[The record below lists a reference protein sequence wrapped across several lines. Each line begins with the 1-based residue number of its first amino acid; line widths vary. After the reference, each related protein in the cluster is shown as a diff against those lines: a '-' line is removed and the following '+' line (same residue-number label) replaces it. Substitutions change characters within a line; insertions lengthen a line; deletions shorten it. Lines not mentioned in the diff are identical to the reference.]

1 MAKFCGNCGARMDD
15 NARVC
20 GYCGTP
26 LAASGAAPG
35 GTPGGM
41 PGGMYGETS
50 GKTVDTAKNNAESM
64 KKVKKIVISIVA
76 ALLAIA
82 IVVTGVTVVTS
93 FTGVKGTVRK
103 VMKVYEDYDVDAF
116 AAVCSDV
123 IYEMAS
129 QYSYYSD
136 SDPIEDIFE
145 ETIGG
150 DLDQIE
156 YDLGY
161 GTYKIS
167 YEINKISKVSD
178 RKMNAL
184 FENLEESSV
193 NPDIIQDVRLVD
205 ITITAKAG
213 RDDTTLDKTLIL
225 TKESG
230 KWHLLLVADNYNL
243 SSIFG

>member
-1 MAKFCGNCGARMDD
+1 MRD
-15 NARVC
+15 
-20 GYCGTP
+20 
-26 LAASGAAPG
+26 AAG
-35 GTPGGM
+35 GV
-41 PGGMYGETS
+41 YGETS

-76 ALLAIA
+76 ALLAVA

-129 QYSYYSD
+129 QNSYYSD
-136 SDPIEDIFE
+136 SDAIEDIFD
-145 ETIGG
+145 ETIGN

-178 RKMNAL
+178 RKMDAL
-184 FENLEESSV
+184 FKNLEESSV
-193 NPDIIQDVRLVD
+193 DPDIIQDVRLVD

-230 KWHLLLVADNYNL
+230 KWHLLLVADNYHL

>member
-15 NARVC
+15 SARIC

-26 LAASGAAPG
+26 LAAYTPGTAPG
-35 GTPGGM
+35 EM
-41 PGGMYGETS
+41 PGGGTA
-50 GKTVDTAKNNAESM
+50 DTAKSNAESM
-64 KKVKKIVISIVA
+64 KKVKKLVINIVA

-103 VMKVYEDYDVDAF
+103 VMKVYENYDVDAF

-129 QYSYYSD
+129 QYSSYSD
-136 SDPIEDIFE
+136 SDPIEDIFDE
-145 ETIGG
+145 SIGN

-178 RKMNAL
+178 RKMEAL
-184 FENLEESSV
+184 SNNLEEASID
-193 NPDIIQDVRLVD
+193 PDIIQDVRLVD
-205 ITITAKAG
+205 ITITAKVG

-230 KWHLLLVADNYNL
+230 KWRLLLAADSYNL
-243 SSIFG
+243 SSIFS

>member
-15 NARVC
+15 SARVC

-26 LAASGAAPG
+26 LAVYTTSAAPG
-35 GTPGGM
+35 EM
-41 PGGMYGETS
+41 PGG
-50 GKTVDTAKNNAESM
+50 TVDTAKNNAENM

-82 IVVTGVTVVTS
+82 IVVTGVAVVTS

-103 VMKVYEDYDVDAF
+103 VMKVYENYDVDAF

-129 QYSYYSD
+129 QYSSYSD
-136 SDPIEDIFE
+136 SDPIENIFDE
-145 ETIGG
+145 SIGN

-167 YEINKISKVSD
+167 YEINEISKVSD
-178 RKMNAL
+178 RKMDAL
-184 FENLEESSV
+184 SNNLEEALV
-193 NPDIIQDVRLVD
+193 DPDIIQDIRLVD
-205 ITITAKAG
+205 ITITAKVG
-213 RDDTTLDKTLIL
+213 RDDTTLDKILIL

-230 KWHLLLVADNYNL
+230 KWRLLLAVNSYDL
-243 SSIFG
+243 SNFFD

>member
-15 NARVC
+15 SARVC

-82 IVVTGVTVVTS
+82 IVVTGVTVITS

-136 SDPIEDIFE
+136 SHPIEDIFE

-193 NPDIIQDVRLVD
+193 DPDIIQDVRLVD

>member
-15 NARVC
+15 SARIC

-26 LAASGAAPG
+26 LAAPG
-35 GTPGGM
+35 EM
-41 PGGMYGETS
+41 PGGGTH
-50 GKTVDTAKNNAESM
+50 GGTADTVKSNAESM

-103 VMKVYEDYDVDAF
+103 VMKVYENYDVDAF

-129 QYSYYSD
+129 QYSSYSD
-136 SDPIEDIFE
+136 IDPIEDIFD
-145 ETIGG
+145 ETIGW
-150 DLDQIE
+150 DLDRIE
-156 YDLGY
+156 SDLGY
-161 GTYKIS
+161 GAYKIS

-178 RKMNAL
+178 RKMEAL
-184 FENLEESSV
+184 FNNLETEESIDPS
-193 NPDIIQDVRLVD
+193 IIQDVRLVD
-205 ITITAKAG
+205 ITITAKVG

-230 KWHLLLVADNYNL
+230 KWRLLFAVNSYDL
-243 SSIFG
+243 SYYFD

>member
-15 NARVC
+15 SARIC

-26 LAASGAAPG
+26 LAAY
-35 GTPGGM
+35 TPGGGTH
-41 PGGMYGETS
+41 GGTAD
-50 GKTVDTAKNNAESM
+50 TVKSNAESM

-103 VMKVYEDYDVDAF
+103 VMKVYENYDVDAF

-123 IYEMAS
+123 LYEMAS
-129 QYSYYSD
+129 QYSSYSD
-136 SDPIEDIFE
+136 SDPIENIFDE
-145 ETIGG
+145 SIGN

-178 RKMNAL
+178 RKMEAL
-184 FENLEESSV
+184 SNNLEEASID
-193 NPDIIQDVRLVD
+193 PDIIQDVRLVD
-205 ITITAKAG
+205 ITITAKVG

-230 KWHLLLVADNYNL
+230 KWRLLLAADSYDL
-243 SSIFG
+243 SYYFD